1 MKKLLAVLLAL
12 TLLLALVACGEETPA
27 PAREDEP
34 GAADSAPAPEAAPE
48 EKPGEGA
55 PAALLEPVEVPMLE
69 EPLLS
74 AEARVPG
81 DWYALHQGAILLLH
95 IAEDGAY
102 TLSFPGADLEE
113 SRGTWTVESNQL
125 FLDGRE
131 DEPLLVLDESL
142 LWESARMS
150 FTREMPQTYVPAEEF
165 YDLQPGDLDGLW
177 KCRFLG
183 VGGLTVT
190 AESMSDDTV
199 LYIEGENV
207 ALAGSF
213 FGNVPLVFA
222 FENGAM
228 VASLGEGDAAVALT
242 LRLQQDGVL
251 RLTLETGEA
260 VEADGPVSPQ
270 TVVFYLSP
278 ETPANAE
285 LPEG

>member
-12 TLLLALVACGEETPA
+12 ALLLALAACGEETPA
-27 PAREDEP
+27 PAEP
-34 GAADSAPAPEAAPE
+34 AETAAPAPDAVPADPAPAPEAAPE

-55 PAALLEPVEVPMLE
+55 PAALLEPVEVPRLE
-69 EPLLS
+69 EPLLP

-95 IAEDGAY
+95 IDEDGAY

-142 LWESARMS
+142 LWESAGMV
-150 FTREMPQTYVPAEEF
+150 FTREMPETYVPSGEF
-165 YDLQPGDLDGLW
+165 CDLQPGDLDGLW

-183 VGGLTVT
+183 LGGLTVS
-190 AESMSDDTV
+190 AETMSDDTL

-213 FGNVPLVFA
+213 FGNVPLAFA
-222 FENGAM
+222 YEKDAAT
-228 VASLGEGDAAVALT
+228 ASLGEGDAAVTLS
-242 LRLQQDGVL
+242 LRLQQDGFL
-251 RLTLETGEA
+251 RLTLETGDP
-260 VEADGPVSPQ
+260 ADSVI
-270 TVVFYLSP
+270 FYLSP
-278 ETPANAE
+278 QTPANAE

>member
-12 TLLLALVACGEETPA
+12 TLLLALAACGEETPA
-27 PAREDEP
+27 PAQADAP
-34 GAADSAPAPEAAPE
+34 DAADSAPAPETAPE

-81 DWYALHQGAILLLH
+81 DWYALHQGAILCLSLS
-95 IAEDGAY
+95 EDGAY
-102 TLSFPGADLEE
+102 TLSFPGAALEE

-142 LWESARMS
+142 LWESAGMV

-177 KCRFLG
+177 RCRFLG
-183 VGGLTVT
+183 LGGLTVS
-190 AESMSDDTV
+190 AEAMSDDTL

-222 FENGAM
+222 YEKDA
-228 VASLGEGDAAVALT
+228 VTASLGEGDAAVTLT
-242 LRLQQDGVL
+242 LRLQQDGFL
-251 RLTLETGEA
+251 RLTLETGDP
-260 VEADGPVSPQ
+260 ADS
-270 TVVFYLSP
+270 VVFYLSP
-278 ETPANAE
+278 EAPADAE

>member
-1 MKKLLAVLLAL
+1 MKKLLAVLLVL
-12 TLLLALVACGEETPA
+12 TLLLALAACGEETPA
-27 PAREDEP
+27 PAREDAP
-34 GAADSAPAPEAAPE
+34 DAADPAPAPEAAPA

-55 PAALLEPVEVPMLE
+55 PAALLELVEVPRLE
-69 EPLLS
+69 EPLLP
-74 AEARVPG
+74 AAARVPG

-102 TLSFPGADLEE
+102 TLSFPGAALEE

-150 FTREMPQTYVPAEEF
+150 FTREMPQTYVPAGEF

-213 FGNVPLVFA
+213 FGNVPLAFA
-222 FENGAM
+222 YEKDTAT
-228 VASLGEGDAAVALT
+228 ASLGEGDAAVTLS
-242 LRLQQDGVL
+242 LRLQQDGFL
-251 RLTLETGEA
+251 RLSLETGDP
-260 VEADGPVSPQ
+260 ADSVI
-270 TVVFYLSP
+270 FYLRP
-278 ETPANAE
+278 QTPANAE
-285 LPEG
+285 LPEE

>member
-1 MKKLLAVLLAL
+1 MKKLLAVMLSLA
-12 TLLLALVACGEETPA
+12 LLLALAACGEEPPA
-27 PAREDEP
+27 PAQADAP
-34 GAADSAPAPEAAPE
+34 DAADPVPAPEAAPA

-142 LWESARMS
+142 LWESAGMV

-183 VGGLTVT
+183 LGGLTVS
-190 AESMSDDTV
+190 AETMSDDTL

-222 FENGAM
+222 YEDGA
-228 VASLGEGDAAVALT
+228 ATAALGEGDAAVTLT
-242 LRLQQDGVL
+242 LRLQQDGLL
-251 RLTLETGEA
+251 RLTLESGDPA
-260 VEADGPVSPQ
+260 NS
-270 TVVFYLSP
+270 VVFYLSP

>member
-1 MKKLLAVLLAL
+1 MKKLLVMLLAL
-12 TLLLALVACGEETPA
+12 ALLLALAACGEETPA
-27 PAREDEP
+27 PAQADEP
-34 GAADSAPAPEAAPE
+34 GAADSAPAPETAPE

-81 DWYALHQGAILLLH
+81 DWYALHQGAILCLSLS
-95 IAEDGAY
+95 EDGAY
-102 TLSFPGADLEE
+102 TLSFPGAALEE

-131 DEPLLVLDESL
+131 DEPLLVLDDSL
-142 LWESARMS
+142 LWESARMR
-150 FTREMPQTYVPAEEF
+150 FTREIPETYVPSEEF

-177 KCRFLG
+177 RCRFLE
-183 VGGLTVT
+183 VGGLTVS
-190 AESMSDDTV
+190 AETMSDDTL

-222 FENGAM
+222 YEKDAATAF
-228 VASLGEGDAAVALT
+228 LGEGDAAVTLT
-242 LRLQQDGVL
+242 LRLQQDGFL
-251 RLTLETGEA
+251 RLTLETGDP
-260 VEADGPVSPQ
+260 ADS
-270 TVVFYLSP
+270 VVFYLTP

>member
-12 TLLLALVACGEETPA
+12 ILLLALAACGEETPA
-27 PAREDEP
+27 PAQADEP

-69 EPLLS
+69 EPLLP

-95 IAEDGAY
+95 IDEDGAY

-131 DEPLLVLDESL
+131 DEPLLVLDDSL
-142 LWESARMS
+142 FWESAGMS

-165 YDLQPGDLDGLW
+165 YDLQPGVLDGLW
-177 KCRFLG
+177 RCRFLG
-183 VGGLTVT
+183 LGGLTVS
-190 AESMSDDTV
+190 AETMSDDTL

-222 FENGAM
+222 YEKDAAT
-228 VASLGEGDAAVALT
+228 ASLGEGDAAVTLS
-242 LRLQQDGVL
+242 LRLQQDGFL
-251 RLTLETGEA
+251 RLTLETGDP
-260 VEADGPVSPQ
+260 ADS
-270 TVVFYLSP
+270 VVFYLTP

>member
-12 TLLLALVACGEETPA
+12 TLLLALAACGEETPA
-27 PAREDEP
+27 PAQADAP
-34 GAADSAPAPEAAPE
+34 DAADPAPAPDAAPA

-74 AEARVPG
+74 AAARVPG
-81 DWYALHQGAILLLH
+81 DWYALHQGAILCLSLS
-95 IAEDGAY
+95 EDGAY
-102 TLSFPGADLEE
+102 TLSVPGAELEQA
-113 SRGTWTVESNQL
+113 RGTWMVESNQL

-131 DEPLLVLDESL
+131 TGPLLVLDESL
-142 LWESARMS
+142 LWEPAGMV
-150 FTREMPQTYVPAEEF
+150 FTREMPQAYLPAGEF

-213 FGNVPLVFA
+213 FGNVPLIFA
-222 FENGAM
+222 FEDGAM
-228 VASLGEGDAAVALT
+228 VASLGEGDAAVTLT

-251 RLTLETGEA
+251 RLTLETGDP
-260 VEADGPVSPQ
+260 ADSVA
-270 TVVFYLSP
+270 FYLSP
-278 ETPANAE
+278 EAPANAE

>member
-1 MKKLLAVLLAL
+1 MKKLLVMLLSLA
-12 TLLLALVACGEETPA
+12 LLLALAACGEETPA

-34 GAADSAPAPEAAPE
+34 GAADPAPDAAPE

-125 FLDGRE
+125 FLDGGE
-131 DEPLLVLDESL
+131 TEPLLVLDESL
-142 LWESARMS
+142 LWESAGMR

-165 YDLQPGDLDGLW
+165 YDLQPGGLDGLW
-177 KCRFLG
+177 SCRFLG
-183 VGGLTVT
+183 VGGLTVS
-190 AESMSDDTV
+190 AETMSDDTL

-222 FENGAM
+222 YEKDAAT
-228 VASLGEGDAAVALT
+228 ASLGEGDAAVTLT
-242 LRLQQDGVL
+242 LRLQQDGFL
-251 RLTLETGEA
+251 RLTLETGDP
-260 VEADGPVSPQ
+260 ADS
-270 TVVFYLSP
+270 VVFYLSP
-278 ETPANAE
+278 EAPANAE

>member
-1 MKKLLAVLLAL
+1 MKKLLAVLLVL
-12 TLLLALVACGEETPA
+12 TLLLALAACGEETPA
-27 PAREDEP
+27 PAREDAP
-34 GAADSAPAPEAAPE
+34 DAADPAPAPEAAPE

-125 FLDGRE
+125 FLDGGE
-131 DEPLLVLDESL
+131 TEPLLVLDESL
-142 LWESARMS
+142 LWESAGMV
-150 FTREMPQTYVPAEEF
+150 FTREMPQTYVPSGEF

-183 VGGLTVT
+183 VGSLTVT
-190 AESMSDDTV
+190 AEAMSDDTL

-213 FGNVPLVFA
+213 FGNVPLAFA
-222 FENGAM
+222 FEDGAM
-228 VASLGEGDAAVALT
+228 VASLGEGDAAVTLT

-260 VEADGPVSPQ
+260 VGADGPVSPQ